1 MWDDVSRIR
10 VPTMLVVGGDS
21 VFVLPEDVDEFTTR
35 LPTGRIEA
43 VAGAGHAVQSD
54 QPAALVAL
62 LEDFVDRG

>member
-1 MWDDVSRIR
+1 MSAIR

-21 VFVLPEDVDEFTTR
+21 VFVLPEDVEEFTRR
-35 LPTGRIEA
+35 LPAARIEK

-62 LEDFVDRG
+62 LRDFVD